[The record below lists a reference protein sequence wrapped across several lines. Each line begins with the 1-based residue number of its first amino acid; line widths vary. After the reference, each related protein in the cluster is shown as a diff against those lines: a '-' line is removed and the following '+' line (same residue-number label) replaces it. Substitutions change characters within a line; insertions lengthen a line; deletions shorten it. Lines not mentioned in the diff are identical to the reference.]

1 MELKYSKHN
10 IQSLRKMFW
19 QLPQN
24 QENVIFEVDWDVKA
38 KKRNFIFKIINQ
50 RKLNFVENY
59 PKYINWQNVIQW
71 MNTMIL
77 ILR

>member
-24 QENVIFEVDWDVKA
+24 HENVIFEVD
-38 KKRNFIFKIINQ
+38 
-50 RKLNFVENY
+50 
-59 PKYINWQNVIQW
+59 
-71 MNTMIL
+71 
-77 ILR
+77 